1 MKKIITIS
9 GNGGSGKSTIANLL
23 ADKLKYKCYFMG
35 DIMRKIASEN
45 NMDIVTFQ
53 EQLKNNPEYDH
64 KVDDMIIELSKDEEE
79 IIFVSRT
86 AWHFIPDSYKVYLYV
101 SENEAARRIFNDDIR
116 INEKKYETLEE
127 AKQFSIRRNQ
137 LEIDR
142 YKNIYGIDVSNK
154 DNYDFVL
161 DTSNLTINQVLEKIV
176 EKYNEVLERM

>member
-1 MKKIITIS
+1 MRKIITIS

-53 EQLKNNPEYDH
+53 ELLKNNPQYDH
-64 KVDDMIIELSKDEEE
+64 KVDDMILDLSRNDEET
-79 IIFVSRT
+79 IFVSRT
-86 AWHFIPDSYKVYLYV
+86 AWHFIPDSYKIYLYV
-101 SENEAARRIFNDDIR
+101 SEDEAARRIFNDKVR
-116 INEKKYETLEE
+116 INEKKYDTLDE

-154 DNYDFVL
+154 ENYDLVL
-161 DTSNLTINQVLEKIV
+161 DTSNMKIEEVLEKIIKNY
-176 EKYNEVLERM
+176 EKYLERM

>member
-1 MKKIITIS
+1 MNKIITIS
-9 GNGGSGKSTIANLL
+9 GNGGSGKSTVANLL

-64 KVDDMIIELSKDEEE
+64 KVDNMIIDLAKTDDE

-86 AWHFIPDSYKVYLYV
+86 AWHFVPDSFKIYLYV
-101 SENEAARRIFNDDIR
+101 TADEAARRIFNDKVR

-127 AKQFSIRRNQ
+127 AKEFSIRRNN
-137 LEIDR
+137 LEINR
-142 YKNIYGIDVSNK
+142 YKAIYNIDVSNK
-154 DNYDFVL
+154 DNYDLVI
-161 DTSNLTINQVLEKIV
+161 DTSSMDIDEVLNKIV
-176 EKYNEVLERM
+176 EKYKEYLERL